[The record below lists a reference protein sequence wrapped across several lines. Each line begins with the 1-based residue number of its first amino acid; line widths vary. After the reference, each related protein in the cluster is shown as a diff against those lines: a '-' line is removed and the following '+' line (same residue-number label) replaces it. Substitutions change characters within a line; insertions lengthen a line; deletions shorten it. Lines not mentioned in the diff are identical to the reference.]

1 MQLDGKCK
9 HPELWYHPLPWRA
22 VRAPATRLPEAQ
34 ATTGCEN
41 QTSGTGEARERA
53 GKGVD
58 QLSSPA
64 TTSTSKK
71 TFKLRGKEDGWDGAV
86 GSEISTGDVG
96 PAWLFWGFLTIESL
110 KSLFEDVL
118 VRDACG
124 WGHWESESPPEAL
137 GVHSVSGSLIL
148 LFSLAVYTLSFPTFF
163 VQVYQINI

>member
-41 QTSGTGEARERA
+41 QTSGTGEAREWA

-58 QLSSPA
+58 QLSSSAQPPPLQA
-64 TTSTSKK
+64 KK

-96 PAWLFWGFLTIESL
+96 PAWLFGDF
-110 KSLFEDVL
+110 
-118 VRDACG
+118 
-124 WGHWESESPPEAL
+124 
-137 GVHSVSGSLIL
+137 
-148 LFSLAVYTLSFPTFF
+148 
-163 VQVYQINI
+163 